1 MPDFA
6 IAETADFDVGS
17 IVAGLRQSRDVLHNV
32 RYRGPV
38 RPPPSREAIV
48 ETLGQLTMA
57 LFPAHYGKLGNG
69 NGSVTPD
76 MIDDFVAGVLK
87 RALPELVEHL
97 RGTLPFGSEEVLSDE
112 ELSRRARSITA
123 EFAATLPEIRGL
135 LVGDLRAAY
144 AGDPAATGYSEILL
158 VYPGMTA
165 IIHYR
170 LAHAL
175 HQLGARFLARYISE
189 IAHSLTGI
197 DIHPGA
203 QIGGSFFID
212 HGTGVV
218 VGETGVIGERVRLYQ
233 AVTLGA
239 RSFPADETGTLIKG
253 RLRHPI
259 VEDDVV
265 IYAGATSS
273 AASPWDAARRS
284 AAACGSPTAC
294 RPTATSP
301 RRKRAATSPTAR
313 ADGARASGGA
323 PAKTKVSAAC
333 RR

>member
-1 MPDFA
+1 MPDHV
-6 IAETADFDVGS
+6 IAETANFDVGS
-17 IVAGLRQSRDVLHNV
+17 IVGGLRQSRDVLHNV

-69 NGSVTPD
+69 RDPVTPD
-76 MIDDFVAGVLK
+76 MIDDFVAGALK
-87 RALPELVEHL
+87 RALPALCEHL
-97 RGTLPFGSEEVLSDE
+97 RGTLSFAAEDVPSDE
-112 ELSRRARSITA
+112 ALSRQARAMTA
-123 EFAATLPEIRGL
+123 TLAHALPEIRGL
-135 LVGDLRAAY
+135 LVSDLRAAY
-144 AGDPAATGYSEILL
+144 AGDPAATGFSEILL

-165 IIHYR
+165 IIHHR
-170 LAHAL
+170 LAHVL
-175 HQLGARFLARYISE
+175 YKLGARFLARYISE

-218 VGETGVIGERVRLYQ
+218 VGETAVIGERVRLYQ
-233 AVTLGA
+233 HVTLGA
-239 RSFPADETGTLIKG
+239 RSFPADDSGALIKG

-265 IYAGATSS
+265 VYAGATILGRITVGRGSTIGGGVWLTHGVPPGS
-273 AASPWDAARRS
+273 YITQAQARSNEPDRQ
-284 AAACGSPTAC
+284 G
-294 RPTATSP
+294 
-301 RRKRAATSPTAR
+301 
-313 ADGARASGGA
+313 
-323 PAKTKVSAAC
+323 
-333 RR
+333 